1 MTYALKKDEMTN
13 YADKIWTK
21 HYTSDVP
28 PEINLDHLT
37 DLNSY
42 LRGVFARWGDKT
54 AFYFMG
60 RALSYTELDQLSE
73 QFGAYLHSIGL
84 KQGDKIALMMPN
96 ILQYPIALMGCIK
109 LGLVVVNTNP
119 LYTAYEMEHQFKD
132 SGAVALVIAENFA
145 HNYEKILGKTQI
157 RHVITTGI
165 GDLLGSVKGFVVN
178 SVVKY
183 IKKMVPAFHIP
194 GSINFKNALA
204 KGKGLAIPA
213 VQSHPD
219 DVIILQYTG
228 GTSGVA
234 KGAMLT
240 NKNLLANMEQVR
252 ILFLSILEESTEVA
266 ICALPLYHIFAF
278 TINCL
283 ALLSLGCP
291 SVLIVNARDLPA
303 LIKEWKK
310 YPISVMPGVNTL
322 FNGLLNHPDFSTVDF
337 STLKLVVAGA
347 TALQRSVFD
356 RWKAMTGVAIVEG
369 YGLTETSPV
378 ACVNPLDGST
388 RLGTIGIPV
397 SNTLLRIID
406 DFGKELPV
414 GEAGEIQI
422 KGPQVMK
429 GYYNKPEENARAII
443 NGWFSTGD
451 IGKMDEDGFFTIVDR
466 KKDMILVSGFN
477 VYPNE
482 IEDIAAG
489 NPKVL
494 EAAAIGIPDEKS
506 GEVVKLFVVKKDETL
521 TTEELITYLRN
532 YLTNYK
538 IPKEIEYRSELPKS
552 NVGKILRRALRT

>member
-1 MTYALKKDEMTN
+1 MGTYAEKV
-13 YADKIWTK
+13 WVK
-21 HYTSDVP
+21 HYPSSVP
-28 PEINLDHLT
+28 KEINLDHLT

-42 LRGVFARWGDKT
+42 LKGVFARWGDKP

-60 RALSYTELDQLSE
+60 KSMSYRELDQLSD

-84 KQGDKIALMMPN
+84 KQGDKVALMMPN
-96 ILQYPIALMGCIK
+96 ILQYPIALIGCIK
-109 LGLVVVNTNP
+109 TGLVVVNTNP
-119 LYTAYEMEHQFKD
+119 LYTSHEMEHQFVD

-145 HNYEKILGKTQI
+145 FNYEKILGRTNI
-157 RHVITTGI
+157 RHVITTGV
-165 GDLLGSVKGFVVN
+165 GDLLGSVKGFIVN
-178 SVVKY
+178 SVVRY
-183 IKKMVPAFHIP
+183 VKKMVPAYNIP
-194 GSINFKNALA
+194 GSIKFKDALA
-204 KGKGLAIPA
+204 KGKGLPLPA

-219 DVIILQYTG
+219 DLIILQYTG

-240 NKNLLANMEQVR
+240 NRNLLANMEQVR
-252 ILFLSILEESTEVA
+252 VLFLSVLQESTEVA
-266 ICALPLYHIFAF
+266 LCALPLYHIFAF

-291 SVLIVNARDLPA
+291 SVLIVNARDLKA

-322 FNGLLNHPDFSTVDF
+322 FNGLLNHPDFATVDF
-337 STLKLVVAGA
+337 SKLKLVVAGA
-347 TALQRSVFD
+347 TALQSNVFEK
-356 RWKAMTGVAIVEG
+356 WKNLTGNAIVEG

-388 RLGTIGIPV
+388 RLGTIGYPV
-397 SNTLLRIID
+397 PSTLVRIID
-406 DFGKELPV
+406 DFGQELPV

-429 GYYNKPEENARAII
+429 GYYNKPEETARAII
-443 NGWFSTGD
+443 NGWFSSGD
-451 IGKMDEDGFFTIVDR
+451 IGKMSEDGFFTIVDR

-482 IEDIAAG
+482 VEDVASG
-489 NPKVL
+489 HPKVL
-494 EAAAIGIPDEKS
+494 ESAAIGIPDEKS
-506 GEVVKLFVVKKDETL
+506 GEVVKLFVVKKDESL
-521 TTEELITYLRN
+521 TTQELTDYMKQ

-538 IPKEIEYRSELPKS
+538 IPKVIEYRSELPKS